1 MCSEE
6 QQLAGIWWGKNMY
19 KNKNQKIIATIRKDR
34 PWDHLGQGV
43 KVKMGIEIG
52 IENQEIERR

>member
-1 MCSEE
+1 
-6 QQLAGIWWGKNMY
+6 MY